1 MIYELGSR
9 GRAVVLAHDKHFL
22 RCTQKFS
29 ETFYFISC
37 LMSGNIQQRQLLLS
51 YSECRKSR
59 AFSGGPSL
67 DKTAE
72 TPQDIRLSLFTGSP
86 LLITQILQGR
96 PAGWDQGGAMSCD
109 WRPPGHECTCY
120 RLDNFPS
127 LPPSLPLPPL
137 KAAPEQ
143 PLPGLSSGAG
153 RTPGLGRQ
161 RAAGSRGAQPK
172 PPLNSHL

>member
-1 MIYELGSR
+1 MNLAVEAEL
-9 GRAVVLAHDKHFL
+9 LFL
-22 RCTQKFS
+22 PMTSIFFVALKKFLKL
-29 ETFYFISC
+29 FYFISC
-37 LMSGNIQQRQLLLS
+37 LMSGNIQQRQFLLS

-59 AFSGGPSL
+59 AFSGGASL

-72 TPQDIRLSLFTGSP
+72 TTQDIRLGLFTGSP

-96 PAGWDQGGAMSCD
+96 PAGWDQGRAMSCD
-109 WRPPGHECTCY
+109 RRPPGHECTCY

-127 LPPSLPLPPL
+127 LSPSLPLPPL

-153 RTPGLGRQ
+153 RTPGLGCQ

-172 PPLNSHL
+172 PPLNSQL